1 MNSLKLL
8 LLIAVPALLFGS
20 EHGSEVDIVPRTVNF
35 IIFVTIL
42 YYLLNDKLREF
53 FSNRK
58 NEIQNKLKM
67 VEEKLAESNKKV
79 ENAKAE
85 LEKAKELASDLVENT
100 KNELDN
106 IKQRVINKYE
116 EEIKIIEKS
125 FEERVELEAKKM
137 KKEVVEE
144 VLDEIL
150 KDGLSLNQK
159 DLTNIVLKK
168 VA

>member
-1 MNSLKLL
+1 MKSLKLL
-8 LLIAVPALLFGS
+8 LLITVPALLFGS

-35 IIFVTIL
+35 IIFVAIL
-42 YYLLNDKLREF
+42 YYLLNDKLRDF
-53 FSNRK
+53 FNNRK
-58 NEIQNKLKM
+58 KEIQNELKM
-67 VEEKLAESNKKV
+67 VEEKLAESNKKT
-79 ENAKAE
+79 EDAKAE
-85 LEKAKELASDLVENT
+85 LEKAKELASSLVENT

-106 IKQRVINKYE
+106 IRQKVINKYE
-116 EEIKIIEKS
+116 EEIKVVEKA
-125 FEERVELEAKKM
+125 FEERIELETKKM

-150 KDGLSLNQK
+150 KDGLSLDQK